1 MWGGWIQIA
10 PLVCDELVIYFVS
23 ILKVKGDNAGKDGY
37 EKDTVY
43 FLGSPDAEDV
53 VAIWYVVTDG
63 VHENL

>member
-43 FLGSPDAEDV
+43 FLGSPDA
-53 VAIWYVVTDG
+53 
-63 VHENL
+63 